1 MGRRQADTLRQ
12 FIYVPCGVHSGESGR
27 FNKAQC
33 GEYYEKMFDALNY
46 GLESGVIAPTA
57 TWQVSSGEIA
67 IHPYKERILSLVK
80 DRRTMFYTNCFIFD
94 EGVANNLSKNQNSA
108 INLSIDSG
116 TPGTWFKVKGV
127 DNFDIVTDNLV
138 KYYTLSTRPG
148 QITLKYIVLPGMNDN
163 LGDYQ
168 SVIEIMKV
176 LQVKHLDL
184 SRNTR
189 IKYASDAEQD
199 ENLIGA
205 AGYLVA
211 LLHKNGMSFG
221 LFTYKP
227 NERERVI
234 AFAHELLKSG
244 EV

>member
-1 MGRRQADTLRQ
+1 
-12 FIYVPCGVHSGESGR
+12 
-27 FNKAQC
+27 
-33 GEYYEKMFDALNY
+33 MFDALNY
-46 GLESGVIAPTA
+46 GLEAGVIAPTA

-80 DRRTMFYTNCFIFD
+80 DYRAMFYTNCFIFD

-116 TPGTWFKVKGV
+116 TPGTWLKVKGT
-127 DNFDIVTDNLV
+127 DNFDTVTDNLV
-138 KYYTLSTRPG
+138 KYYTASAKPG
-148 QITLKYIVLPGMNDN
+148 QITLKYIVLPGVNDN
-163 LGDYQ
+163 LEDYR

-176 LQVKHLDL
+176 LQIKHLELARD
-184 SRNTR
+184 TR
-189 IKYASDAEQD
+189 IKYSDDAEYS

-211 LLHKNGMSFG
+211 LLHRNGMSFG

-227 NERERVI
+227 NERERVV
-234 AFAHELLKSG
+234 AFANELLKSG